1 MVSSI
6 TVLQSK
12 LCISFTQL
20 FFLNYF
26 SSSISVIYPVI
37 QSRPSLAILFN
48 RLHCQWKENSSSLFW
63 VNQAPL
69 KFSIIVPQPN
79 SDSSAAAGW
88 LCVRWFTLSWQHLF
102 PECSTC
108 HSASVFSE
116 AACLAKTQHSL
127 IVRGRESLY
136 SQKKTSVNSRWKPV
150 DKWPSLSS
158 LQFWITPEASTLLLR
173 GPSPSHISFAHSC
186 DTDNATFQASCSS
199 LPHAKSL
206 SHTLLVEKP

>member
-1 MVSSI
+1 MAFLFHPSASADDLTFSHGLSCHCCFSWSRPFPWELYSIFNTWIPAVWWCLASQCSKVNSVSLS
-6 TVLQSK
+6 LN
-12 LCISFTQL
+12 L

-63 VNQAPL
+63 ANQAPL

-127 IVRGRESLY
+127 IVRGRGSLY
-136 SQKKTSVNSRWKPV
+136 SQKKN
-150 DKWPSLSS
+150 
-158 LQFWITPEASTLLLR
+158 
-173 GPSPSHISFAHSC
+173 IS
-186 DTDNATFQASCSS
+186 
-199 LPHAKSL
+199 
-206 SHTLLVEKP
+206 